1 MNQQLPRGIRN
12 NNPGNIRHGANW
24 LGLNPNVR
32 NIDSAFCVFTAPV
45 YGIRALAKV
54 LINYKRIHGLN
65 TVRQIVSRYAP
76 PNENQTTAYIQSVAK
91 QLGVY
96 PDTVI
101 DIEERGVLTVFIKAV
116 IRMENGIQ
124 PYSDEIIQQGIDLL
138 TRPNRA
144 FFMKGINMLRLI
156 ELLKLNQPST
166 WRGLISLLSGLGVA
180 ISPELIEHIVALAVS
195 AFGIVEIVRSEK
207 TGK

>member
-1 MNQQLPRGIRN
+1 MNQKLPRGIRN

-24 LGLNPNVR
+24 LGINPDGR
-32 NIDSAFCVFTAPV
+32 NIDSAFFVFTTPV

-54 LINYKRIHGLN
+54 LINYKKIHGLK
-65 TVRQIVSRYAP
+65 TVRQIINRYAP
-76 PNENQTTAYIQSVAK
+76 PNENQTIAYIQSVAK

-138 TRPNRA
+138 
-144 FFMKGINMLRLI
+144 
-156 ELLKLNQPST
+156 
-166 WRGLISLLSGLGVA
+166 
-180 ISPELIEHIVALAVS
+180 
-195 AFGIVEIVRSEK
+195 
-207 TGK
+207 

>member
-12 NNPGNIRHGANW
+12 NNPGNIRHGENW
-24 LGLNPNVR
+24 LELNPNGPD
-32 NIDSAFCVFTAPV
+32 IDSAFCVFTAPV

-54 LINYKRIHGLN
+54 LVNYKRIHGLN

-101 DIEERGVLTVFIKAV
+101 DIEERGVLTVFIKAI

-124 PYSDEIIQQGIDLL
+124 PYSDELIQQGI
-138 TRPNRA
+138 
-144 FFMKGINMLRLI
+144 
-156 ELLKLNQPST
+156 ELCQN
-166 WRGLISLLSGLGVA
+166 
-180 ISPELIEHIVALAVS
+180 
-195 AFGIVEIVRSEK
+195 
-207 TGK
+207 

>member
-1 MNQQLPRGIRN
+1 MDQRPRGIRN

-24 LGLNPNVR
+24 YGLNPDGKK
-32 NIDSAFCVFTAPV
+32 IDSAFCVFTDLI

-54 LINYKRIHGLN
+54 LVNYKKIHGLN
-65 TVRQIVSRYAP
+65 TVRQIISRYAP

-96 PDTVI
+96 PDTII

-124 PYSDEIIQQGIDLL
+124 PYSDEIIQ
-138 TRPNRA
+138 R
-144 FFMKGINMLRLI
+144 GINSI
-156 ELLKLNQPST
+156 Y
-166 WRGLISLLSGLGVA
+166 
-180 ISPELIEHIVALAVS
+180 
-195 AFGIVEIVRSEK
+195 
-207 TGK
+207 

>member
-1 MNQQLPRGIRN
+1 MNQRPRGIRT

-24 LGLNPNVR
+24 HGLNPDGGK
-32 NIDSAFCVFTAPV
+32 IDPAFCVFTDSI

-54 LINYKRIHGLN
+54 LVNYKKIHGLN
-65 TVRQIVSRYAP
+65 TVRQIISRYAP

-96 PDTVI
+96 PDTII

-124 PYSDEIIQQGIDLL
+124 PYSDETIQQGI
-138 TRPNRA
+138 NS
-144 FFMKGINMLRLI
+144 IY
-156 ELLKLNQPST
+156 
-166 WRGLISLLSGLGVA
+166 
-180 ISPELIEHIVALAVS
+180 
-195 AFGIVEIVRSEK
+195 
-207 TGK
+207 

>member
-24 LGLNPNVR
+24 LGLNTNGQD
-32 NIDSAFCVFTAPV
+32 IGSSFCVFTAPV

-124 PYSDEIIQQGIDLL
+124 PYSDELIQQGI
-138 TRPNRA
+138 
-144 FFMKGINMLRLI
+144 
-156 ELLKLNQPST
+156 ELCQN
-166 WRGLISLLSGLGVA
+166 
-180 ISPELIEHIVALAVS
+180 
-195 AFGIVEIVRSEK
+195 
-207 TGK
+207 